1 MIINKFFNKILLL
14 FCKCM
19 SIANNDIDNRHC
31 FKSTRHL
38 HDCIDYVH
46 YNYYFYSEYAD
57 KW

>member
-1 MIINKFFNKILLL
+1 MLLL